1 MNPSEKNLSDQRLR
15 RAATQTLES
24 LQRAGVSSLP
34 RPRAGAKTRAAGNV
48 AENAAGNAN
57 VAKPASTANV
67 ASTVKT
73 AKKLP
78 PSVASAALPSAQ
90 LKPTQSDAA
99 PSPSTQATPPRAFP
113 KLEQLDVL
121 RAEVAACTLCAEL
134 AGSRTQTVFGV
145 GNPDAR
151 LCFFGEAPGADED
164 RLGEPFVGRAGQL
177 LDKII
182 EACHLRREDV
192 YICNVLRCRP
202 PGNRTPS
209 ADEVT
214 NCRQHFQRQL
224 AIVRPEFVCCL
235 GTVAAQALLDTTE
248 TIGRLRKKFFERDG
262 MRIVCTYHPA
272 YLLRNPAAKR
282 DVWDDMKLL
291 MAEMGV
297 TL

>member
-1 MNPSEKNLSDQRLR
+1 MPSEKDLSAGRLR
-15 RAATQTLES
+15 RVATQALES
-24 LQRAGVSSLP
+24 LERAGVSSLP
-34 RPRAGAKTRAAGNV
+34 RPRPAAKGRAKTA
-48 AENAAGNAN
+48 AAGNA
-57 VAKPASTANV
+57 AASAASTADLAKTANAANAAKQSPIV
-67 ASTVKT
+67 VQPITSRSVTSQSTQSEPVLSPAASTG
-73 AKKLP
+73 
-78 PSVASAALPSAQ
+78 
-90 LKPTQSDAA
+90 
-99 PSPSTQATPPRAFP
+99 

-121 RAEVAACTLCAEL
+121 RGEVAACTLCAEL
-134 AGSRTQTVFGV
+134 ASTRTQTVFGV
-145 GNPDAR
+145 GNPNAR

-202 PGNRTPS
+202 PGNRTP
-209 ADEVT
+209 APDEVT

-224 AIVRPEFVCCL
+224 AIIRPEFVCCL
-235 GTVAAQALLDTTE
+235 GTVAAQALLESSE

-262 MRIVCTYHPA
+262 MRILCTYHPA

>member
-1 MNPSEKNLSDQRLR
+1 MTKSQNNSSDLRLR
-15 RAATQTLES
+15 RAATQALES
-24 LQRAGVSSLP
+24 LERAGVSSLP
-34 RPRAGAKTRAAGNV
+34 RPRPTAKAI
-48 AENAAGNAN
+48 
-57 VAKPASTANV
+57 AKPRALANAQISNAIAASAIIQAV
-67 ASTVKT
+67 A
-73 AKKLP
+73 AKKSP
-78 PSVASAALPSAQ
+78 SAAKSTQ
-90 LKPTQSDAA
+90 SHPTQSPAA
-99 PSPSTQATPPRAFP
+99 CHGKPA
-113 KLEQLDVL
+113 QLDVL

-134 AGSRTQTVFGV
+134 AASRTQTVFGV
-145 GNPDAR
+145 GDPNAR
-151 LCFFGEAPGADED
+151 ICFFGEAPGADED

-214 NCRQHFQRQL
+214 NCRQHFERQL
-224 AIVRPEFVCCL
+224 AIIQPEFVCCL

-248 TIGRLRKKFFERDG
+248 TIGRLRKKFFERNG
-262 MRIVCTYHPA
+262 MRIICTYHPA